1 MDVEALLLPVA
12 PDAPAGPDLSY
23 DPGRQLIEQAFDSP
37 PDEVDWGRTVLMIDA
52 QTEATR
58 DAWLATYLARAGAHA
73 GDLEV
78 VERGCLLLAGLFERF
93 WDTLH
98 PSLDEYGVEGRKGAC
113 EALVRV
119 GGFLAPLRRVPLV
132 RHPRLGV
139 FAGADFV
146 RFAEQGS
153 DASGYGQFRAALAD
167 TPTDLLDEVADRL
180 DRITLALERAD
191 AALSAH
197 AETAGHTGTNFRATY
212 EALDEIARAL
222 APYRGRASEEAEPGG
237 ASAIADGAATAV
249 ASNGVGRLNGREDVA
264 RALDAVIDY
273 YRRAEPT
280 SPIPVALTRI
290 KRWIAMDFLAILDD
304 IAPGS
309 LQEATSVL
317 QARAGDEGSSDLM

>member
-1 MDVEALLLPVA
+1 MDVEALLRPVA

-37 PDEVDWGRTVLMIDA
+37 PDEVDWGRTVLMVEA
-52 QTEATR
+52 QAEATR

-98 PSLDEYGVEGRKGAC
+98 PALDEYGVEGRKGAC

-146 RFAEQGS
+146 RFAEEGG
-153 DASGYGQFRAALAD
+153 DAPGYGQFRAALAD
-167 TPTDLLDEVADRL
+167 TPVEQLDEVADRL
-180 DRITLALERAD
+180 DRIALALERAD

-197 AETAGHTGTNFRATY
+197 AETAGHTGTNFRTTY

-222 APYRGRASEEAEPGG
+222 APYRGRAADEAEGG
-237 ASAIADGAATAV
+237 EAPAAADAAAL
-249 ASNGVGRLNGREDVA
+249 APANDVGRLSSREDVA

-290 KRWIAMDFLAILDD
+290 KKWIAMDFLAILDD

-317 QARAGDEGSSDLM
+317 QARTSDGGSPDLM